1 MNWWEIL
8 DIPYDSD
15 LKTIKKAYAKLLK
28 IYNPE
33 DDPEGY
39 QRLRETYDTAI
50 KYVKNNKQQDLHIG
64 LVENI
69 NDEVSIVED
78 KANIDKKIIERQYQ
92 NINNS
97 YDQHTSNDVNL
108 QIEEFLDR
116 LNELYNDNSLKSDI
130 NAWEKLL
137 NNNVVWNVSSSLIIE
152 DYIFEFLLN
161 HEDLPLN
168 IWYILNYHFNWT
180 NKERMLYEKYDEQ
193 SVEKVLKIL
202 QNIGQIKYEYIK
214 EIDPNFIE
222 KYLSLYSQGCEAL
235 KTRDYYQAQESLL
248 EAYKIFNHDEELLKI
263 LGQFYYQF
271 RDLEKSL
278 EFFELAFKIDSFD
291 LRMNLFIG
299 SILTNMG
306 RYSEALPYIE
316 PYLASAPDNELALNN
331 IGYCYYFTDNLV
343 KARER
348 FKRLIELQPNN
359 RVIKKYLSNIE
370 AKLEGNNVKTLK
382 VRKYNPRMKKAIKK
396 KKVIKKKKQK
406 PRTEASMEKARFK
419 LIIIYLIAAV
429 IAFKLSF
436 MFQSPD
442 NNNDTKKSIEFQND
456 NKNELLNEDETVF
469 KTIRTM
475 EDLRKVDYYINVRL
489 YLDEVKPT
497 KYFKISEEFNG
508 KNILS
513 KKEIEDNKLQEK
525 IESRIYV
532 GIFDTGF
539 ILFADKNYALN
550 KKIKYKLEGA
560 ICAIDSNTYENIKTQ
575 NKNYKFGEHGIYIDC
590 SQKEV
595 ERLKKHNESLEVHNG
610 TRIKVVKT
618 LKELE
623 ESNSVL
629 LHHIYLKNIIPLN
642 IYVYVDENGK
652 FDFRK
657 KEELNEKNSKN
668 KTYTKAFVGQLEGKN
683 IMFIDNNFSMN
694 NADSNMEYTI
704 EGYPYRFTVEEVIH
718 LPTEKG
724 QNVDSVEIES
734 HFIYNPN

>member
-1 MNWWEIL
+1 ME
-8 DIPYDSD
+8 IPYDSD

-50 KYVKNNKQQDLHIG
+50 KYVKNNKQQDLHIN

-69 NDEVSIVED
+69 NDEVSILED
-78 KANIDKKIIERQYQ
+78 KANIDKKTIERQYQ

-97 YDQHTSNDVNL
+97 YEQHTSNDVNL
-108 QIEEFLDR
+108 QIEEFLDK

-137 NNNVVWNVSSSLIIE
+137 NNDVVWNVFSSLIIE

-193 SVEKVLKIL
+193 KVEKVLKIL

-222 KYLSLYSQGCEAL
+222 KYLSLYSQGSESL
-235 KTRDYYQAQESLL
+235 KIRDYYQAQESLL
-248 EAYKIFNHDEELLKI
+248 EAYKIFNHDEKLLKI
-263 LGQFYYQF
+263 LGEFYYQF
-271 RDLEKSL
+271 RHLEKSL
-278 EFFELAFKIDSFD
+278 EFFELAFKIDPFD
-291 LRMNLFIG
+291 LRINLFIG
-299 SILTNMG
+299 SILTGMG
-306 RYSEALPYIE
+306 RYLEALPYIE
-316 PYLASAPDNELALNN
+316 PYLASDPDNELALHS

-348 FKRLIELQPNN
+348 FKRLIELQPYN
-359 RVIKKYLSNIE
+359 RRIKKYLRNIE
-370 AKLEGNNVKTLK
+370 SKLEGKNVKTLK
-382 VRKYNPRMKKAIKK
+382 LKTYNPRMKKAIKK
-396 KKVIKKKKQK
+396 KKQK
-406 PRTEASMEKARFK
+406 PKTEASTEKVRFK
-419 LIIIYLIAAV
+419 LIIILLIAAV
-429 IAFKLSF
+429 IVFKLCF
-436 MFQSPD
+436 MFQSPV
-442 NNNDTKKSIEFQND
+442 NNNDTQKITELQNNNDKQND

-469 KTIRTM
+469 KTIRTR
-475 EDLRKVDYYINVRL
+475 EDLRKVDYYINVRI
-489 YLDEVKPT
+489 YLDEIKPT
-497 KYFKISEEFNG
+497 DYFKISEEFKG

-513 KKEIEDNKLQEK
+513 KEEIKDNNLQEK
-525 IESRIYV
+525 IESKIYV
-532 GIFDTGF
+532 GIFDTGS
-539 ILFADKNYALN
+539 ILFADKNYDLN

-560 ICAIDSNTYENIKTQ
+560 MCAIDSKTYESIKTQ
-575 NKNYKFGEHGIYIDC
+575 NKNNKDWRNGIYIDC
-590 SQKEV
+590 SPKEV
-595 ERLKKHNESLEVHNG
+595 ERLRKHNESLEVHNG

-623 ESNSVL
+623 ESHSVL
-629 LHHIYLKNIIPLN
+629 LHYVYLKNIIPLN

-657 KEELNEKNSKN
+657 KEELNEENSKN
-668 KTYTKAFVGQLEGKN
+668 KKYTKAFVGQLEGKN

-694 NADSNMEYTI
+694 NADSNREYTI
-704 EGYPYRFTVEEVIH
+704 EGYPYGFTTEGDIH

-724 QNVDSVEIES
+724 QNVDSVKIES
-734 HFIYNPN
+734 YFIYNPN